1 MPVRIIKPSVSH
13 AKPSAYRRVR
23 ASDLPAIMTPG
34 APRPHV
40 PLTLLVKEWDYF
52 PEDADRAAM
61 VEEEPAGPDPD
72 DLCRIA
78 AVVHA
83 LCARDGIP
91 IPEWVWQHRS
101 AVPIAWDRS
110 CVMEGFIWERT
121 MENAPPECEYHNV
134 WFDYQFISSQ
144 RRPITKDNYMDFNI
158 PARATAA
165 DAPPSPDT
173 DGPIGVDSLDS

>member
-1 MPVRIIKPSVSH
+1 MPIRIVKPSPSY

-34 APRPHV
+34 SPRPHV

-52 PEDADRAAM
+52 PEDRTAM
-61 VEEEPAGPDPD
+61 IEEEPEGPDPD

-91 IPEWVWQHRS
+91 IPDWVRRHRS
-101 AVPIAWDRS
+101 EVPLAWDRS
-110 CVMEGFIWERT
+110 CVMHGFIWERT
-121 MENAPPECEYHNV
+121 VKNAPPACEYHNV
-134 WFDYQFISSQ
+134 WFDYQFISSE
-144 RRPITKDNYMDFNI
+144 RRRITRDNYMEFT
-158 PARATAA
+158 R
-165 DAPPSPDT
+165 
-173 DGPIGVDSLDS
+173 